1 MLMQASMPE
10 NAPSIILW
18 RHAKSDWRD
27 AGLADHERPLNARGL
42 RDRNIMGAYIAERF
56 KPDIILCSTARRAQ
70 ETLAAYPLRGE
81 TKIVDIEA
89 LYHGAPET
97 LLSCARQYGP
107 GHACLMLVGHNP
119 GMEMLAESMRLT
131 APAIAA
137 RFADK
142 YATCGVARLHWPS
155 DRGPKNSGPKNSGP
169 NEWSDIA
176 PSNGAVTHY
185 QAPKLLT
192 PK

>member
-1 MLMQASMPE
+1 MQASV
-10 NAPSIILW
+10 PSPSVILW
-18 RHAKSDWRD
+18 RHAKSDWSH
-27 AGLADHERPLNARGL
+27 AGLADHNRPLNARGL
-42 RDRNIMGAYIAERF
+42 HDRHAMGAYIAKHF

-70 ETLAAYPLRGE
+70 ETLAAYPLRAE

-97 LLSCARQYGP
+97 LLSCARQYGQ

-119 GMEMLAESMRLT
+119 GMEMLAKSMRLT
-131 APAIAA
+131 APIIAA

-155 DRGPKNSGPKNSGP
+155 DREPGKLGLSD
-169 NEWSDIA
+169 WADIA

-192 PK
+192 AQ